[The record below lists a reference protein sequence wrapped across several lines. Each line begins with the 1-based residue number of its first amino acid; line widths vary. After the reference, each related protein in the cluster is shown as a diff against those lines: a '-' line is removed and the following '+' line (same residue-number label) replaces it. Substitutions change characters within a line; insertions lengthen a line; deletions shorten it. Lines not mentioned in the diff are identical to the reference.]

1 MASRIWVKPQ
11 HPYLPQLPPAV
22 HDSQQMLTISV
33 SLKGFCECSIAT
45 GQQASRTHWCKST
58 SLHDSQ
64 RTRISWRET
73 KAEETREISSA
84 FRAYDTLIL
93 ELSIIYK
100 CYLISATSALLGFCV
115 SPHSQ
120 RLPTHTHGWE
130 PNHCHGRWFWIKGVE
145 RASNPLYN
153 TLSWWLKLMPQDLSI
168 RSSPEYG
175 NET

>member
-1 MASRIWVKPQ
+1 MTINKCWQYLYHWKVSANVPEQLASRPLALIDVN
-11 HPYLPQLPPAV
+11 PPV
-22 HDSQQMLTISV
+22 FMT
-33 SLKGFCECSIAT
+33 LKEREFPGE
-45 GQQASRTHWCKST
+45 K
-58 SLHDSQ
+58 Q
-64 RTRISWRET
+64 RLKRP
-73 KAEETREISSA
+73 EISSA

-120 RLPTHTHGWE
+120 RLTTHTHGWE
-130 PNHCHGRWFWIKGVE
+130 PNHCHGKWFWIKGVE

-153 TLSWWLKLMPQDLSI
+153 MVSWWLKLMPQDLSI
-168 RSSPEYG
+168 RSSLEYG

>member
-73 KAEETREISSA
+73 KAEETREIPSA
-84 FRAYDTLIL
+84 SRAYYTLIL
-93 ELSIIYK
+93 ELSIIYR

-120 RLPTHTHGWE
+120 RLTTHTHMDESQITVMADDFESKELRGLARCHDGW
-130 PNHCHGRWFWIKGVE
+130 NLCHR
-145 RASNPLYN
+145 N
-153 TLSWWLKLMPQDLSI
+153 
-168 RSSPEYG
+168 
-175 NET
+175 